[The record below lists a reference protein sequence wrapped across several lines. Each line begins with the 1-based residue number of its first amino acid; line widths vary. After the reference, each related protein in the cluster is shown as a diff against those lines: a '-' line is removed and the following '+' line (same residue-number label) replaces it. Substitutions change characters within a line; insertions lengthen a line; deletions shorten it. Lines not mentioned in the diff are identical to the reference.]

1 MGVGVD
7 PKPLCTCMKLNKK
20 IKKMKTVK
28 YMNFLDV
35 GKAGRGLYLQEKMTR
50 TVRINFCFQ
59 VTYVTRDIT
68 RENQ

>member
-1 MGVGVD
+1 
-7 PKPLCTCMKLNKK
+7 
-20 IKKMKTVK
+20 MKTVK